1 MKRDHV
7 NAVGTGKNMRELY
20 VRFFLNLKI
29 ASRNAPGDSKT
40 HYSLKISK
48 DQTVHLLTI
57 LAFRHG
63 CTDQ

>member
-1 MKRDHV
+1 MW
-7 NAVGTGKNMRELY
+7 GLY
-20 VRFFLNLKI
+20 VRFFKKFKI
-29 ASRNAPGDSKT
+29 TSKNAPGDSKT